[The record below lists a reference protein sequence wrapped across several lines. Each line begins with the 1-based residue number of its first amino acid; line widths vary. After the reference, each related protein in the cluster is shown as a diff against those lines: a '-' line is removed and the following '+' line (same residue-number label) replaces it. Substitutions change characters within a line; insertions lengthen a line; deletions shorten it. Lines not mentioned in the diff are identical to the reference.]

1 MKSKVACD
9 CNNTKYLAFAS
20 GFLHCGLMHDW
31 INICRDLKIKKL
43 QQEVDDL
50 KAMLAEERIS
60 STSQFQQV
68 MSEIHGLKKVEMT
81 KIVFL

>member
-1 MKSKVACD
+1 LRL
-9 CNNTKYLAFAS
+9 N
-20 GFLHCGLMHDW
+20 DW

-68 MSEIHGLKKVEMT
+68 MSEIHDLQKVEMT

>member
-1 MKSKVACD
+1 
-9 CNNTKYLAFAS
+9 
-20 GFLHCGLMHDW
+20 MHDW

-68 MSEIHGLKKVEMT
+68 MSDIQDMQKVEMT

>member
-1 MKSKVACD
+1 LQL
-9 CNNTKYLAFAS
+9 N
-20 GFLHCGLMHDW
+20 DW

-68 MSEIHGLKKVEMT
+68 MSDIQDMQKVEMT

>member
-1 MKSKVACD
+1 
-9 CNNTKYLAFAS
+9 
-20 GFLHCGLMHDW
+20 
-31 INICRDLKIKKL
+31 LKIKKL

-68 MSEIHGLKKVEMT
+68 MSEIHGLQKVEMT